1 MSGKADKVDKSL
13 VEVTVKQKRRRA
25 NRINLIAE
33 DATEVTAREKI
44 GTLDLEK
51 STEQTDILAC
61 LESAEVPLAD
71 LLSSV
76 APSVRDKKRKGR
88 QLLFWLT

>member
-1 MSGKADKVDKSL
+1 MLTGKADKVDKDL

-33 DATEVTAREKI
+33 DATDITSRDKI
-44 GTLDLEK
+44 GTFDPDK
-51 STEQTDILAC
+51 TTEQTDILAD
-61 LESAEVPLAD
+61 LVTSEIPVGD

-76 APSVRDKKRKGR
+76 ESSVS
-88 QLLFWLT
+88 